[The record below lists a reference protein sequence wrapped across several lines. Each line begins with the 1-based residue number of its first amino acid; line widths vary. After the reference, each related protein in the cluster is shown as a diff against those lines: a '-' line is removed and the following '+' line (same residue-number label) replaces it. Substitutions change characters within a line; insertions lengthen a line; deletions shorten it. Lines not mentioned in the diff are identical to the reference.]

1 MTKKK
6 SKASKVMSKL
16 AKGLSRKIQGKKPA
30 TGSKG
35 RSIGSEYAYAV
46 KDAMKSGQKLSQSA
60 KKSFLGTSRKS
71 LKGDSL
77 VKSDKLTKTK
87 SKKARSKKV

>member
-1 MTKKK
+1 MAKKSTKK
-6 SKASKVMSKL
+6 ASKL
-16 AKGLSRKIQGKKPA
+16 AKGGSKKEQGKKAA

-35 RSIGSEYAYAV
+35 RSVGSEYAYAV
-46 KDAMKSGQKLSQSA
+46 KDAMKSGKKLSKTA
-60 KKSFLGTSRKS
+60 KKSFLGKS
-71 LKGDSL
+71 KKDVKGTEL